1 MQSPQKDWIA
11 RGRHRTNQRRARDR
25 LPLRSAQST
34 LRYAQM
40 QSLFFKV
47 FLWFCV
53 IVVLVGTLLET
64 SSILANVYEERWQI
78 VLHSIMPMEAE
89 KCARLYETSGK
100 QAVQDYLDELQ
111 RQKSV
116 RFYFFDEDGN
126 SLLDRGAPDKV
137 LALARNKEGLN
148 QTARENLSLVNP
160 RQGIAMRLVEG
171 PSGRKYTL
179 AFQQS
184 PTLIM
189 PVSEAV
195 GTHPYLRLLGIGL
208 FGAVLCFLLTRNIT
222 KPITRLRAAA
232 SGIASGRLKTRVDP
246 NVRQRHDEIGT
257 LGRDFDRMAEQ
268 IEALVTSQRDLLGDV
283 SHELRSPLS
292 RLTVA
297 LGLLRQCSSEE
308 VPEYLSRIGLEADR
322 LDKLIGQ
329 LLTLTRIESGI
340 ESTQREKFDLTNI
353 VQEVA
358 ADGDFEARA
367 HGREVKVVR
376 ADACTTLGVPEILR
390 SAIENI
396 VRNAIRHTPPA
407 TSVDVTLERISTSEP
422 KAVLQVRDYGP
433 GVPERMLRD
442 IFVPFHRVP
451 NQDGSNSHG
460 AGLGLAIA
468 ERVVRLHEGHIQ
480 ARNAANGGLIVEIE
494 LPVHGITV

>member
-1 MQSPQKDWIA
+1 
-11 RGRHRTNQRRARDR
+11 
-25 LPLRSAQST
+25 
-34 LRYAQM
+34 M
-40 QSLFFKV
+40 QSLFFKI
-47 FLWFCV
+47 FLGFCV
-53 IVVLVGTLLET
+53 VVVLVGTSLEA
-64 SSILANVYEERWQI
+64 SSIMANYYETRWQN
-78 VLHSIMPMEAE
+78 VLHAVMPMEAE

-111 RQKSV
+111 RQYSV

-126 SLLDRGAPDKV
+126 PLLDRGAPELILKMAKAKE
-137 LALARNKEGLN
+137 ALLR
-148 QTARENLSLVNP
+148 TAQQNLSAVNP
-160 RQGIAMRLVEG
+160 RQGIAMRLVAG
-171 PSGRKYTL
+171 PSGRKYNLT
-179 AFQQS
+179 FQQS
-184 PTLIM
+184 PTMIM

-208 FGAVLCFLLTRNIT
+208 FGAALCFLLTRNIT
-222 KPITRLRAAA
+222 KPIGRLRAAA
-232 SGIASGRLKTRVDP
+232 SDIAAGRLKTRVDP
-246 NVRQRHDEIGT
+246 SVRRRHDEIGT

-268 IEALVTSQRDLLGDV
+268 IEALVVAQRDLLGDV

-297 LGLLRQCSSEE
+297 LGLLRQCTSEE
-308 VPEYLSRIGLEADR
+308 APEYLNRIGLETER

-340 ESTQREKFDLTNI
+340 ESTQREKFDLTNL

-367 HGREVKVVR
+367 HGREVKVAR
-376 ADACTTLGVPEILR
+376 ADSCTTLGVPEILR

-396 VRNAIRHTPPA
+396 VRNAIRHTPPG
-407 TSVDVTLERISTSEP
+407 TSVDVTLQRTSASEP
-422 KAVLQVRDYGP
+422 KALLQVRDHGP
-433 GVPERMLRD
+433 GVPEKMLQD

-451 NQDGSNSHG
+451 NQDESNSHG

-468 ERVVRLHEGHIQ
+468 DRVVRLHEGHIR
-480 ARNAANGGLIVEIE
+480 ARNAADGGLIVEIE
-494 LPVHGITV
+494 LPVYG

>member
-1 MQSPQKDWIA
+1 
-11 RGRHRTNQRRARDR
+11 
-25 LPLRSAQST
+25 
-34 LRYAQM
+34 M
-40 QSLFFKV
+40 QSLFFKIFLV
-47 FLWFCV
+47 FCMV
-53 IVVLVGTLLET
+53 VVLVGLSIET
-64 SSILANVYEERWQI
+64 SSILDNYYEMRWQG

-89 KCARLYETSGK
+89 KCARMYEASGK
-100 QAVQDYLDELQ
+100 PAVQDYLKALQ
-111 RQKSV
+111 QQKSV

-126 SLLDRGAPDKV
+126 SLLDGGAPELILKM
-137 LALARNKEGLN
+137 AKNKEQLN
-148 QTARENLSLVNP
+148 QTARQNLSLVIP
-160 RQGIAMRLVEG
+160 KQGVAMRLVEG
-171 PSGRKYTL
+171 PSGRKYNLT
-179 AFQQS
+179 FQQS

-222 KPITRLRAAA
+222 QPITRLRAAA

-246 NVRQRHDEIGT
+246 SVRRRHDEIGT

-268 IEALVTSQRDLLGDV
+268 IEALVNAQRDLLGDV

-297 LGLLRQCSSEE
+297 LGLLRQCSAEE
-308 VPEYLSRIGLEADR
+308 APEYLSRIGLEAER

-340 ESTQREKFDLTNI
+340 ESTQREKFDLSNL

-422 KAVLQVRDYGP
+422 KAVLQVRDHGP
-433 GVPERMLRD
+433 GVPEKMLRD

-451 NQDGSNSHG
+451 NQDSHSHG

-468 ERVVRLHEGHIQ
+468 ERVVRMHEGHIQ

-494 LPVHGITV
+494 LPVHGITRKNYPQITQI

>member
-1 MQSPQKDWIA
+1 
-11 RGRHRTNQRRARDR
+11 
-25 LPLRSAQST
+25 
-34 LRYAQM
+34 M
-40 QSLFFKV
+40 QSLFFKI

-53 IVVLVGTLLET
+53 IVVLVGVSLET
-64 SSILANVYEERWQI
+64 SSILANYYETRWQM
-78 VLHSIMPMEAE
+78 VLHSVMPMEAE
-89 KCARLYETSGK
+89 KCARMYETSGK

-111 RQKSV
+111 KQKSV

-126 SLLDRGAPDKV
+126 PLLDRGAPELILKMAAV
-137 LALARNKEGLN
+137 KEALHR
-148 QTARENLSLVNP
+148 TASQNLSLVNP

-171 PSGRKYTL
+171 PSGRKYNL

-222 KPITRLRAAA
+222 QPITRLRAAA

-246 NVRQRHDEIGT
+246 AVRRRHDEIGT

-268 IEALVTSQRDLLGDV
+268 IEALVSAQRDLLGDV
-283 SHELRSPLS
+283 SHELRSPLA
-292 RLTVA
+292 RLIVA
-297 LGLLRQCSSEE
+297 LGLLRKASPEE
-308 VPEYLSRIGLEADR
+308 TAEYLNRIAQEADR

-340 ESTQREKFDLTNI
+340 ESTQQEKFDLTNL

-407 TSVDVTLERISTSEP
+407 TSVDLTLEQIITSEP
-422 KAVLQVRDYGP
+422 KAVLQVRDHGP
-433 GVPERMLRD
+433 GVPEKMLRD

-451 NQDGSNSHG
+451 NQDESNAHG

-468 ERVVRLHEGHIQ
+468 ERVVRMHEGQIR
-480 ARNAANGGLIVEIE
+480 ARNAANSGLIVEIE
-494 LPVHGITV
+494 LPVKGNAA